1 MLVHSAAYLMIAYAI
16 LGGSQAAMAEEKV
29 STSIDHIA
37 PVAVS
42 LDVEGSEVV
51 IDRPSKEVQLGAS
64 RNLVAGD
71 INKINQQVLKP
82 EEFKEV
88 VVGQPLSTVA
98 VDSKPEVQVLPAR
111 IDAEGSVLD
120 GIPLKAAQIEDAPRL
135 PQQPLRITKPPIKE
149 EVKFIVEQN
158 YSNWTDNLGNS
169 GSQYIAPITSTLKR
183 GNLDIGLRTAVIDS
197 QFNGVLLLDGQKVGT
212 RQGRITSLS
221 DTSLSFGYSMKEPSF
236 PIRLNLDFNLP
247 TGRATLIGDEKNALM
262 DGSLVQQTRH
272 GDGFN
277 VAPGISISHAF
288 SPKDIVGLG
297 ASYIIRGQF
306 DPNGDVIND
315 EIKPGNEVVG
325 SLQYQHIEPR
335 WMAVAG
341 LIYTGYDTTQR
352 GGRDYY
358 RTGDRIDANLAGI
371 VALSNTQRV
380 QVSGRYFTQAPN
392 STANFLTGDL
402 AKESANSN
410 GNALYLSADWG
421 IATDSQNRGTF
432 HVLADYLTVSAN
444 SYDRIND
451 LFNAGREKF
460 GIGVGYNYTFNRNTQ
475 ADLQVKYYH
484 VLNKATP
491 IIQQDVE
498 ANGFNIYGSVKYSF

>member
-51 IDRPSKEVQLGAS
+51 IDRPDKEVQLGAS
-64 RNLVAGD
+64 KNLVAG
-71 INKINQQVLKP
+71 NASNVNQQVLKP
-82 EEFKEV
+82 EELKEV
-88 VVGQPLSTVA
+88 AVGQPLSTVA
-98 VDSKPEVQVLPAR
+98 VDSKPEMQVLPAR

-120 GIPLKAAQIEDAPRL
+120 DIPLKAAQIEDAPRL

-149 EVKFIVEQN
+149 EQSLIVEQN
-158 YSNWTDNLGNS
+158 FSTWSDNFGNS

-197 QFNGVLLLDGQKVGT
+197 QFNGVLLLDGQRVGT
-212 RQGRITSLS
+212 RKGRITSFS
-221 DTSLSFGYSMKEPSF
+221 DTSLSFSYSMPEPQF
-236 PIRLNLDFNLP
+236 PVRFNMDFNLP
-247 TGRATLIGDEKNALM
+247 TGRATLVGDEKNALM

-272 GDGFN
+272 GEGFN
-277 VAPGISISHAF
+277 VAPGVSVSHAL
-288 SPKDIVGLG
+288 SPQDVVGIG

-306 DPNGDVIND
+306 DPNGDVVND
-315 EIKPGNEVVG
+315 EIKSGNEMVAT
-325 SLQYQHIEPR
+325 LQYQHVEPK
-335 WMAVAG
+335 WLVSTG

-358 RTGDRIDANLAGI
+358 RTGDRLDANVTGV
-371 VALSNTQRV
+371 VALSDTQRL
-380 QVSGRYFTQAPN
+380 QVAGRYFTQAPN
-392 STANFLTGDL
+392 SVSNFLTGDL

-410 GNALYLSADWG
+410 GNALYVGADWG
-421 IATDSQNRGTF
+421 IATDSQQRGTF
-432 HVLADYLTVSAN
+432 HILADYLTVQAN

-451 LFNAGREKF
+451 LFNAGRDKF
-460 GIGVGYNYTFNRNTQ
+460 SLGIGYNYVIDRKTK
-475 ADLQVKYYH
+475 AGIQVKYYQ
-484 VLNKATP
+484 VTNKATP
-491 IIQQDVE
+491 LTLQDIS
-498 ANGFNIYGSVKYSF
+498 ANGFNIFGSISHLF